1 MRRQDPCPGLAPLP
15 RIMSRRPAATTTPLA
30 SSGRGR
36 ALTRR
41 MADYFGL
48 SYPHEIHSRG
58 LAPHCVDPSEGQLR
72 MAGCCCNHPGSYK
85 IIARD
90 VGTVTGMLD
99 GEQYEGKER
108 ALSGGIHTF
117 AQTSAGH
124 DLMVFWAQAVNRHFR
139 PIESNTAPDSR
150 IKLPALL
157 LSLLLTRCH
166 F

>member
-15 RIMSRRPAATTTPLA
+15 RIMSWRPAATTTPLA

-99 GEQYEGKER
+99 GEPKER
-108 ALSGGIHTF
+108 SALFQGASTPLRKRLPDT
-117 AQTSAGH
+117 TSWSFG
-124 DLMVFWAQAVNRHFR
+124 RR
-139 PIESNTAPDSR
+139 PSIATSDRSSLILRLTAE
-150 IKLPALL
+150 LNCQ
-157 LSLLLTRCH
+157 LSCFL
-166 F
+166 FY